1 MDEDAALEEAA
12 KALEQW
18 VTSPAADS
26 DVSVPETP
34 KYTPRRYVSPRPQ
47 PIAEV
52 PAAAIPPASYA
63 PAAVATPPLRAPPA
77 VVETPETPLY
87 ASPRVVRV
95 APPEKP
101 FFASAPEPF
110 SPASLAAAHTPER
123 PLYASPRV
131 ATRPREDSAGERPRY
146 ASPRAPARPRED
158 SAVAAPSLESPLVNL
173 ASPAGRWDEPHAA
186 SPAAR
191 SDEPLPR
198 MNLLRPK
205 ARDDSKASRPA
216 RWDEPD
222 VKAPRPPS
230 PEEKPHLIF
239 PAQFTPQS
247 SVEPERAP
255 RRAAP
260 PRQLPRAPPVPE
272 GDWAPL
278 RTVVT
283 GAPAPA
289 PPHSPAA
296 VAPLPAARRPSAAS
310 AVRDLLAGAAKPSA
324 PPLPEPAFAAP
335 PASAA
340 ARVRA
345 MVLEPAAGDGDE
357 ETKEEMSAAS
367 QVRKMLVPTDV
378 TPHDGPTLAPL
389 ELEIKS
395 DDEEEPPAMRVLDAG
410 AVRARRRD
418 RKRRRRRWC
427 RLRKWCRMC
436 CAALRPK
443 DGERGLF
450 LAWCGDAFA
459 SDEASCRRL
468 EKTWTHAARRSSR
481 DFVDLANT
489 RHHREG

>member
-101 FFASAPEPF
+101 FFASPEPF

-123 PLYASPRV
+123 PLYASPRA

-272 GDWAPL
+272 EDWAPL

-283 GAPAPA
+283 GAPAP
-289 PPHSPAA
+289 PHSPAA
-296 VAPLPAARRPSAAS
+296 VAPLPVARRPSAAS

-389 ELEIKS
+389 ELEIKN
-395 DDEEEPPAMRVLDAG
+395 DDDEEPPAMRVLDAG

-459 SDEASCRRL
+459 SDEVSCRRL
-468 EKTWTHAARRSSR
+468 EKTWRLSR
-481 DFVDLANT
+481 DFVDLANI
-489 RHHREG
+489 RHYREI